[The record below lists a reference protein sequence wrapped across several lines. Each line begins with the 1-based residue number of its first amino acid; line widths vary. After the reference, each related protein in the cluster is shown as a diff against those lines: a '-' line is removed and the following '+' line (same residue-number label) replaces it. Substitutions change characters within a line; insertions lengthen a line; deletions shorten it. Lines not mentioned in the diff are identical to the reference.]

1 MESSDRIHLSDAI
14 SRVCDLRA
22 GETGIVVSVE
32 DDAREAKR
40 LADLGFARG
49 AGVEMLRTGKPC
61 LVRTGG
67 TFVGLGER
75 LQRAIRIQ
83 PVGNES

>member
-1 MESSDRIHLSDAI
+1 MHASDPKQNAAAVA
-14 SRVCDLRA
+14 RVCDLRA
-22 GETGIVVSVE
+22 GETGTVVGIE

-49 AGVEMLRTGKPC
+49 SDVEMLRTGKPC

-83 PVGNES
+83 PVGKES